1 MVTTWVGGDVK
12 DLVNRWGVPQGQY
25 QHNDGSGILEYL
37 RSAEYKMQEITA
49 LVPEM
54 ESGHFSTYGDLDL
67 SGTYQTTR
75 WTEQTISNEYIIK
88 TSCYTKFQYDTK
100 GKIETV
106 TFRGNNC
113 YAKERK
119 KVVQKKEK
127 DGTLQEKLARL
138 FKKKTKTTEVNEI
151 IKESEIKE
159 SEIIKRSEII
169 KESEIIKK
177 SGITTKQSS
186 LPTCKGTDDS
196 QWTNCFGIRISPSGR
211 NYAGEFKDGKRHGQG
226 TETWASGEGAGDKFV
241 GEFKDD
247 KKNGKGTYTRSDGT
261 YENVKYRDGERI

>member
-37 RSAEYKMQEITA
+37 RSAEYKMAEITT

-88 TSCYTKFQYDTK
+88 TSCYTKFQYDSK

-138 FKKKTKTTEVNEI
+138 FKKKTIFNN
-151 IKESEIKE
+151 S
-159 SEIIKRSEII
+159 RS
-169 KESEIIKK
+169 K
-177 SGITTKQSS
+177 SG
-186 LPTCKGTDDS
+186 C
-196 QWTNCFGIRISPSGR
+196 
-211 NYAGEFKDGKRHGQG
+211 
-226 TETWASGEGAGDKFV
+226 
-241 GEFKDD
+241 
-247 KKNGKGTYTRSDGT
+247 
-261 YENVKYRDGERI
+261 